1 MALANTIFSGAGT
14 DDLVTKDA
22 YQVSSS
28 APINNAPVP
37 TKTYSAPGSSSF
49 SFDKGLIK
57 DIRDE
62 YGLSPDDINDLLGE
76 AVVGSPT
83 TMLKGMGEERVS
95 KLFTTV
101 GGASM
106 AGGTIKVGDTV
117 SFLSG
122 NPSKIKQFGDLLS
135 SYMGKTAGSFL
146 GTGAE
151 AGIVGALFEMAIE
164 NKAYDVLAKIQAKV
178 VNEDALLL
186 AGLSSFS
193 AALASGDLNAIR
205 ALMDIIED
213 WRVGPNFPTSV
224 EQVLANYRDDFDDTK
239 SAEAKSQL
247 LLDTLHRIDS
257 RWMYIKRN
265 GQWIPNLAVFA
276 GASSDAIAAL
286 QLSDDH
292 RTFATIASS
301 YPERDT
307 LSVLQGMYP
316 GVYFKP

>member
-239 SAEAKSQL
+239 SAEA
-247 LLDTLHRIDS
+247 
-257 RWMYIKRN
+257 
-265 GQWIPNLAVFA
+265 
-276 GASSDAIAAL
+276 
-286 QLSDDH
+286 
-292 RTFATIASS
+292 
-301 YPERDT
+301 
-307 LSVLQGMYP
+307 
-316 GVYFKP
+316 